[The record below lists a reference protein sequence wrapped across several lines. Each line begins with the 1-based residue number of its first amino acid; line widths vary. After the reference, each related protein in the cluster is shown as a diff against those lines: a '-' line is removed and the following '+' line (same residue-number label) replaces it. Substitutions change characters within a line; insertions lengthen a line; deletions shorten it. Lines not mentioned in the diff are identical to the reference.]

1 MITISRDHHI
11 TLLHKMGKKQS
22 REKATKGIPRML
34 RTIGYTCATCALCHS
49 KCEIS
54 HGTRKARVYPRRKRK
69 ASQPHL
75 LNRSSLV
82 MFLTCSLAPC
92 SPSPVA
98 ASRTFSS
105 ELSSFFRQVRNIFGD
120 TTKGTESKNN
130 SFQWRMS
137 LSKFPYHDII
147 KAQMMLAASKRSSV
161 NNHCF

>member
-1 MITISRDHHI
+1 MITISRDHI
-11 TLLHKMGKKQS
+11 TLLHKMGKNNQ
-22 REKATKGIPRML
+22 EKKLPRCYISGIPRML
-34 RTIGYTCATCALCHS
+34 RTIGFTCATCALCHS
-49 KCEIS
+49 KCEIT
-54 HGTRKARVYPRRKRK
+54 HGTRIARVYPRRKRK

-130 SFQWRMS
+130 SFQ
-137 LSKFPYHDII
+137 
-147 KAQMMLAASKRSSV
+147 
-161 NNHCF
+161 

>member
-1 MITISRDHHI
+1 
-11 TLLHKMGKKQS
+11 
-22 REKATKGIPRML
+22 ML
-34 RTIGYTCATCALCHS
+34 YIWDSPNVENNWIHLCNMCHS

-98 ASRTFSS
+98 ASRTLSS
-105 ELSSFFRQVRNIFGD
+105 ELSSFLDKYVIFLE
-120 TTKGTESKNN
+120 TQQRVQNPKITLFNEECPCQNFHT
-130 SFQWRMS
+130 MI
-137 LSKFPYHDII
+137 LSKL
-147 KAQMMLAASKRSSV
+147 K
-161 NNHCF
+161 